1 MKRIFR
7 KILLAAFAAAALAC
21 ARADG
26 FKVERADMPVW
37 PEGKMPGADADKIA
51 GKDGKIPEI
60 KAAPSLSVYLPR
72 TERKTGFMII
82 CPGGGYKGLASDH
95 EGVQIADWL
104 SGEGIPCAILF
115 YRVPDKPQA
124 ALMDI
129 QRAIR
134 LVRANAQKWNVDPSR
149 IGIMGF
155 SAGANLCARAS
166 TQFGKEAYAPIDAAD
181 SLSSRPDFAGLVY
194 PAYCDKPGNDH
205 RWSGSP
211 LGTDGYDKLYALAEN
226 LNVSKDTPPTFIVQT
241 QDDFYANAAI
251 AYYLALKGSKVPANL
266 HMFDKGGHGYGLRNK
281 TDLVSEWKDL
291 FEDWLK
297 HHNFD
302 GEKK

>member
-1 MKRIFR
+1 MKRAYG
-7 KILLAAFAAAALAC
+7 KILLAAAAAAAFAC

-26 FKVERADMPVW
+26 FKIEKADMPVW
-37 PEGKMPGADADKIA
+37 PAGEMPGAAADKIA
-51 GKDGKIPEI
+51 GKDGKIPAVKE
-60 KAAPSLSVYLPR
+60 APRLSVYLPQ
-72 TERKTGFMII
+72 TGKTTGFMII
-82 CPGGGYKGLASDH
+82 CPGGGYKGLASGH
-95 EGVQIADWL
+95 EGTQIAEWL
-104 SGEGIPCAILF
+104 AGEGIPCAILF

-134 LVRANAQKWNVDPSR
+134 LVRANARKWGVDPAR

-166 TQFGKEAYAPIDAAD
+166 TQFGKSSYGPVDAAD
-181 SLSSRPDFAGLVY
+181 SLSARPDFAGLIY

-211 LGTDGYDKLYALAEN
+211 LGGDGYDRLYALAEN
-226 LNVSKDTPPTFIVQT
+226 LDVSKDTPPAFIVQT
-241 QDDFYANAAI
+241 QDDFYANAAL
-251 AYYLALKGSKVPANL
+251 AYYLALKNSKVPANL
-266 HMFDKGGHGYGLRNK
+266 HMFDKGGHGYGLNNK

-297 HHNFD
+297 HHNFN
-302 GEKK
+302 GKKK

>member
-1 MKRIFR
+1 MKRIF
-7 KILLAAFAAAALAC
+7 KKTLIAVFAAAALAC

-26 FKVERADMPVW
+26 FKVERVDMPVW
-37 PEGKMPGADADKIA
+37 PEGKMPGTDADKIA

-60 KAAPSLSVYLPR
+60 KEAPRLSAYLPQ
-72 TERKTGFMII
+72 TGRKTGFMII

-95 EGVQIADWL
+95 EGAQIADWL

-181 SLSSRPDFAGLVY
+181 SLSARPDFAGLVY

-211 LGTDGYDKLYALAEN
+211 LGADGYDKLYALAEN

-251 AYYLALKGSKVPANL
+251 AYYLALKGSRVPANL